1 MNTMKI
7 KWERNSRALTL
18 LAQGK
23 IHPDDIIPRTTTDRF
38 PAGAATVRMA
48 RLNEKEPS
56 VTIHIRGK
64 SKKRTYPSYVGGGN
78 QTYECATTCRV
89 NFSNVWSGQDFG
101 MSSNGELDSD
111 LTWHDV
117 HNVVTE
123 VKEAMKL

>member
-1 MNTMKI
+1 MKI
-7 KWERNSRALTL
+7 KWERNSKVLSL
-18 LAQGK
+18 LAQRK
-23 IHPDDIIPRTTTDRF
+23 IHPDDIIHRTTTQNF
-38 PAGAATVRMA
+38 PAGMATVRMA
-48 RLNEKEPS
+48 KVAAKAPH

-64 SKKRTYPSYVGGGN
+64 SKKRTYPSYGGGN